1 MKQKKAHV
9 VMAIA
14 ICFALMSLV
23 GCASSEDTTTSISP
37 PVASTDGA
45 GSDVLAEWGLRGEG
59 NETTEPFDLT
69 TGTTVFQASYSGT
82 GPFMID
88 LLDSNGSPVEQIAAG
103 AGAMSVTK
111 NVTLQQ
117 GGTYSL
123 RVAADGPWEL
133 TASYG
138 DNNPGVSTP

>member
-23 GCASSEDTTTSISP
+23 GCASSEGTTSISP
-37 PVASTDGA
+37 PVASPEGA

-69 TGTTVFQASYSGT
+69 AGTTVFQASYSGT
-82 GPFMID
+82 GPFMIE
-88 LLDSNGSPVEQIAAG
+88 LLDANGDPVEQIAAG
-103 AGAMSVTK
+103 TGSMSAAK
-111 NVTLQQ
+111 NFTLQQ
-117 GGTYSL
+117 GGAYSL

-133 TASYG
+133 AVSYE
-138 DNNPGVSTP
+138 DDNPGVSTP